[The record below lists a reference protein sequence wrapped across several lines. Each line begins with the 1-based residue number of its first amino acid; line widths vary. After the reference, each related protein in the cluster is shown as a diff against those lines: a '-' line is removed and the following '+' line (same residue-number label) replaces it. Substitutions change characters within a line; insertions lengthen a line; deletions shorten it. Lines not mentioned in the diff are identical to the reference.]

1 MDLSFINV
9 PTSQDELLG
18 LLNIAYKAGQESI
31 GTYVTSNDVDDS
43 AIAGKTTKY
52 DFKGWLTRLTTQW
65 SNAEE

>member
-9 PTSQDELLG
+9 PTTQAELLE

-31 GTYVTSNDVDDS
+31 GTYITCGDEDEPC
-43 AIAGKTTKY
+43 IAAKSTKY